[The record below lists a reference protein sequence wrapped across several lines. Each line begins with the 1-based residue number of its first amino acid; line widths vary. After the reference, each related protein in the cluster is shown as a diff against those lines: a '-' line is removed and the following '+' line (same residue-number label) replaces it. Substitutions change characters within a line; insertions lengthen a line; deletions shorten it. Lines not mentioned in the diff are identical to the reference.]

1 MSKFDRFTTEELLII
16 KWALYIVIVN
26 NEDRT
31 LCNES
36 EYEIVKSLYKRINE
50 YQKERNND

>member
-1 MSKFDRFTTEELLII
+1 MNKFDRFTTEELLII

-36 EYEIVKSLYKRINE
+36 EYEIVKSLYKSINSKGE
-50 YQKERNND
+50 EQ